1 MNGKNVE
8 NAYWHLLST
17 GGAVVISVTT
27 WKPRQ
32 KSAEGALEAISETT
46 SYVKEIVCEEDDL
59 AHTAAESAFI
69 ITLWSRPFHL
79 E

>member
-17 GGAVVISVTT
+17 RGAVVLSVTT
-27 WKPRQ
+27 WKPRH

-46 SYVKEIVCEEDDL
+46 GYVKKIVCEEDL
-59 AHTAAESAFI
+59 AHTAAETAFI
-69 ITLWSRPFHL
+69 IAPWSRPFHL